1 MLQSLPPA
9 DTTLLSHHAAW
20 PGQTP
25 TLSTSASSLAA
36 ATRSLASLATSG
48 VANNSVQTLSQW
60 RAGVVAALP
69 AITALSSTAASL
81 RTAVTPSLTIASDV
95 ATLATYASGVTNV
108 VCSPEIPNV
117 VAVTASLRAA
127 LPSTASVSSQLS
139 ALVASMAQA
148 GAAVPSLPLLLT
160 TLNSDLATLTSATTT
175 FNTSWAM
182 LQVRR
187 TSGNGDV
194 PPSSGSLYVEGDRV
208 CVLGERVCM
217 VGVAAVV

>member
-95 ATLATYASGVTNV
+95 ATLATYASGVANV

-148 GAAVPSLPLLLT
+148 GAAVPTSLLLT
-160 TLNSDLATLTSATTT
+160 TLNSDLGTLIPATTT

-187 TSGNGDV
+187 KRSGNGDAPGRV
-194 PPSSGSLYVEGDRV
+194 PRRV
-208 CVLGERVCM
+208 
-217 VGVAAVV
+217 VAW